1 MYLQSYHSTKTAKL
15 ELRAKRK
22 DLLLDF
28 GTGRLAFGHLRYT
41 KKAKSPIRCMSSSSS
56 PARHYCLWNWKDG
69 QGVASWEGRGYWVLG
84 TGYH

>member
-41 KKAKSPIRCMSSSSS
+41 KKGEKSDPVHVVVIVPGAALLLMELEGWARSS
-56 PARHYCLWNWKDG
+56 K
-69 QGVASWEGRGYWVLG
+69 LG
-84 TGYH
+84 GTRVVGIGYH